1 MPQHLTPSAPSA
13 APRQAAAVDMGS
25 GPQQPS
31 LMEAAQ
37 ALDVEMAGAYD
48 EPVKREPV
56 ERRAVRRPPG
66 LETSYNQPVMPATLI
81 PDRMPGA
88 VLTQA
93 TSARMTE
100 APTGRRP
107 RPANTAAR
115 DARRTEGALQAPV
128 REVPAGTGAGRIRPG
143 ITERSQETTTTPK

>member
-1 MPQHLTPSAPSA
+1 MSYYQFPGPVQGGFGPDDDEARRRRRHSQGGPYSGGVSSAPRPAPGMASAAEPQPIMPQYVTPSAPSA

-66 LETSYNQPVMPATLI
+66 LETSYNQPVIPATGS
-81 PDRMPGA
+81 DA
-88 VLTQA
+88 
-93 TSARMTE
+93 
-100 APTGRRP
+100 GRR
-107 RPANTAAR
+107 A
-115 DARRTEGALQAPV
+115 
-128 REVPAGTGAGRIRPG
+128 
-143 ITERSQETTTTPK
+143 